1 METQFS
7 MVNLEELQRLF
18 PITPLSQLE
27 ATFLQTGDE
36 SLSVLLNIGAT
47 LSVLN
52 PTALSACLP
61 QSSNAVQILG
71 IYIFFFSSFVF
82 FRATPAAAYGDSQAK
97 GLIRATAASL
107 HNSHCNA
114 RSDHVCKLANYTTGH
129 SNTRSLTH

>member
-52 PTALSACLP
+52 PTALSACLRVVM
-61 QSSNAVQILG
+61 QFKYWEFIFL
-71 IYIFFFSSFVF
+71 FFFFSFVF
-82 FRATPAAAYGDSQAK
+82 FRATPAAYGDSQAK
-97 GLIRATAASL
+97 DLIRATAASL
-107 HNSHCNA
+107 HNSH
-114 RSDHVCKLANYTTGH
+114 
-129 SNTRSLTH
+129 